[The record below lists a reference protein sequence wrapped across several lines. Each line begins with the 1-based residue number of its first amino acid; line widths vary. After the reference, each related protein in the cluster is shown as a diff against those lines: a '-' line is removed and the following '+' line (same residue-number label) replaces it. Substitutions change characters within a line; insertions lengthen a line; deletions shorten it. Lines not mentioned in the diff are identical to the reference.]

1 MGIETMI
8 AWTLLGVLGIVAIVA
23 IVVGAIKGYTGI
35 KPNGLAWAIACGF
48 FVILLEAILVND
60 LFGELFDGNANLSNF
75 TSVMVTITVVTFAVV
90 GLFSAIAGALAR
102 SFNHKVKK
110 VDNMQYKT
118 DMYGVEYDE
127 VDENKE
133 FHPMPV
139 NGKKKPRI
147 INRVFGALTA
157 MANAV
162 LVTAAMMA
170 IALLVLYVT
179 PLKDEVLADVY
190 TQGVMAQVWEFVHT
204 YTLDFLVI
212 SFVMYMI
219 RKGWEIGF
227 LEGTRKIIAFW
238 GYVAVVVGPFVL
250 LFSQATAEGA
260 PLAFLGKFAAVIAA
274 LMGESVPLG
283 IGLIVGKIAV
293 SIVVMVLGILL
304 MLALNWLM
312 KKAVDFVD
320 DVKVLSRIEKSI
332 ATVLFF
338 VNAFI
343 VMGLIVVVMY
353 TLGYYGTYDCTIFFT
368 EQSSIMNAFYGACE
382 EWFKPVLQMVDEL
395 LGMV

>member
-1 MGIETMI
+1 MGIETII

-48 FVILLEAILVND
+48 FVRLIKALLANNT
-60 LFGELFDGNANLSNF
+60 FGELFEGNANLADF
-75 TSVMVTITVVTFAVV
+75 TAVATAITVVTFVVV
-90 GLFSAIAGALAR
+90 GLFAAIAGALAH
-102 SFNHKVKK
+102 SFDRKVKK
-110 VDNMQYKT
+110 VDNKQYLT

-157 MANAV
+157 MANAL

-170 IALLVLYVT
+170 IALIVLYVT
-179 PLKDEVLADVY
+179 PLKEGALSSLY
-190 TQGVMAQVWEFVHT
+190 TEGVMAKIWEFVHT

-212 SFVMYMI
+212 SFVMCMI

-227 LEGTRKIIAFW
+227 LEGARKIIAFW

-250 LFSQATAEGA
+250 MFTSVTAEGGN
-260 PLAFLGKFAAVIAA
+260 LEFLGKFASVIAA
-274 LMGESVPLG
+274 FMGESIPPAIALV
-283 IGLIVGKIAV
+283 IGKIAV
-293 SIVVMVLGILL
+293 GLLIMVIGIS
-304 MLALNWLM
+304 WTTS
-312 KKAVDFVD
+312 K
-320 DVKVLSRIEKSI
+320 
-332 ATVLFF
+332 FF
-338 VNAFI
+338 R
-343 VMGLIVVVMY
+343 
-353 TLGYYGTYDCTIFFT
+353 
-368 EQSSIMNAFYGACE
+368 E
-382 EWFKPVLQMVDEL
+382 
-395 LGMV
+395 

>member
-1 MGIETMI
+1 MGIETII
-8 AWTLLGVLGIVAIVA
+8 AWTLLAVLVIVAIVA

-35 KPNGLAWAIACGF
+35 KPNGLAWAIACGL
-48 FVILLEAILVND
+48 FVILIKALLANNTFGT
-60 LFGELFDGNANLSNF
+60 LFGDNANLANF
-75 TSVMVTITVVTFAVV
+75 TAVATAVTIVTFAVV
-90 GLFSAIAGALAR
+90 GVFAAIAGALAGC
-102 SFNHKVKK
+102 FNRKVKK

-139 NGKKKPRI
+139 AGKKKPRI

-157 MANAV
+157 MANAL
-162 LVTAAMMA
+162 LVAAAMIA
-170 IALLVLYVT
+170 IALIVLYVT
-179 PLKDEVLADVY
+179 PLKDEMLSGLY
-190 TQGVMAQVWEFVHT
+190 TQGVMAAIWEFVHT

-219 RKGWEIGF
+219 RKGWEVGF
-227 LEGTRKIIAFW
+227 LEGARKIIAFW

-250 LFSQATAEGA
+250 MFGQLTAEGGA
-260 PLAFLGKFAAVIAA
+260 LEFLGKFAAVIAA
-274 LMGESVPLG
+274 LMGDKIPAA
-283 IGLIVGKIAV
+283 IGLAIGKIAV
-293 SIVVMVLGILL
+293 ALVVMIVGILL

-320 DVKVLSRIEKSI
+320 DVKVLSRVEKSL

-338 VNAFI
+338 INAFI
-343 VMGLIVVVMY
+343 VIGVIVSVMY
-353 TLGYYGTYDCTIFFT
+353 TLGYYSTYDCSVFFT
-368 EQSSIMNAFYGACE
+368 QDSTIMNALYGACE
-382 EWFKPVLQMVDEL
+382 EWLKPVLKTVDEL
-395 LGMV
+395 LSMV